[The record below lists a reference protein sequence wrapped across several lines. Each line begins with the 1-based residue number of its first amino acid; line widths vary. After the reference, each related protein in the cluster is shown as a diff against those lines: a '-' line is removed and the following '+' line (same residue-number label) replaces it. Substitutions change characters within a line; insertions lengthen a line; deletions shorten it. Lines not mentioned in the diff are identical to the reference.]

1 MTGNRLGKV
10 HLLPLVL
17 TTLLGA
23 GAATLPRELH
33 HADPAATPT
42 PAPVVNS
49 PTDTPV
55 SNVSAATLSSAFV
68 GLAKRVTPAVVRIE
82 VRKPEATA
90 SSSQGMN
97 IPQPFL
103 RFFGFPDGQAPQA
116 PQARPQQPQPY
127 EYAGGTGFLVTPDGT
142 IVTNNHVVADADEI
156 TVWLHDGRSLPGK
169 VVGRD
174 PTTDVAVVK
183 IDTKGEQLPTLS
195 FGKSDALQVGELVM
209 AVGNPGIGDSGPLD
223 YSVTTGI
230 VSAMGRPLQLLNRS
244 LAQDPQ
250 YGQSM
255 AGYAIED
262 YIQTDAV
269 INPGNSGGPLVDING
284 NVVGVNSA
292 IASTSGYYQG
302 YGFAIPSD
310 LVKSVSHQLMTDG
323 EVHRARL
330 GVMVTGVTPE
340 DAQVYKL
347 PSVSGVLVQSVTEDS
362 PANGKLKAGDVVVAL
377 DGASVD
383 HPGKLQSLV
392 AEHQP
397 GDHVTVSVYREGA
410 RRDVDLKLSEVP
422 FHENKPTAVHSAA
435 DAGRLG
441 LGVADPGSDAAR
453 QMGVDTQGALVVHV
467 DPMGPAARAGLRPGD
482 VVTEANGHKVTDVSD
497 LTDVLASAQSG
508 SVMSLKVVDTTGQPR
523 IANVRVG

>member
-33 HADPAATPT
+33 HAQPAPTP

-55 SNVSAATLSSAFV
+55 SNISAATLSSAFV
-68 GLAKRVTPAVVRIE
+68 NLAKRVTPAVVRIE
-82 VRKPEATA
+82 VRKTNTNA
-90 SSSQGMN
+90 SDSQGMD

-103 RFFGFPDGQAPQA
+103 RFFGFPDGQQPQA
-116 PQARPQQPQPY
+116 QPQPQPY
-127 EYAGGTGFLVTPDGT
+127 EYAGGTGFIITPDGT

-156 TVWLHDGRSLPGK
+156 TVWLHDGHSMPGK

-183 IDTKGEQLPTLS
+183 IDGHDLPTLS
-195 FGKSDALQVGELVM
+195 FGNSDQVQVGELVM

-230 VSAMGRPLQLLNRS
+230 VSAKGRPLQLLNRS
-244 LAQDPQ
+244 LAQNPQ

-262 YIQTDAV
+262 YLQTDAV

-310 LVKSVSHQLMTDG
+310 LVNSVSHQLMTDG

-362 PANGKLKAGDVVVAL
+362 PANGKLKAGDVIVAL
-377 DGASVD
+377 NGEAVGR
-383 HPGKLQSLV
+383 PGKLQSLV

-397 GDHVTVSVYREGA
+397 GDKVTVSYYRDGDK
-410 RRDVDLKLSEVP
+410 RDVDVKLSEVP
-422 FHENKPTAVHSAA
+422 FHETKPTANRSSA

-441 LGVADPGSDAAR
+441 IGLADPGSDAAR
-453 QMGVDTQGALVVHV
+453 QMGVDTQGALVVRV
-467 DPMGPAARAGLRPGD
+467 DPMGPAARAGLQPGD
-482 VVTEANGHKVTDVSD
+482 VITEANGHKVTDVND
-497 LTDVLASAQSG
+497 LTGVLSSAKKG
-508 SVMSLKVVDTTGQPR
+508 SVMSLRVMDANNQPR
-523 IANVRVG
+523 IANVRVN